1 MEKTEQLTIAGM
13 SCGHCVMSVKREL
26 TKLANVR
33 IEDVQIGKAL
43 VHYDDTLVTWQEISG
58 AIERAGYELIAP

>member
-13 SCGHCVMSVKREL
+13 TCGHCVMSVKKEL
-26 TKLANVR
+26 AMLANVR
-33 IEDVQIGKAL
+33 IDDVQIGKAL
-43 VHYDDTLVTWQEISG
+43 VRYDDAVVTRQDISG